1 MFFPFQGPPT
11 PEFADELGSPWFVKL
26 ITYVLSRS
34 IKSKAKQSHV
44 GFDFVFMRAN
54 GKQLSEI
61 TALIEAG
68 AIRPM
73 VHKIFAFD
81 EINEAMAYVEQG
93 RVQGKIV
100 IKIKGK

>member
-1 MFFPFQGPPT
+1 M
-11 PEFADELGSPWFVKL
+11 
-26 ITYVLSRS
+26 LSRS
-34 IKSKAKQSHV
+34 IKTKAKQLHV
-44 GFDFVFMRAN
+44 GYDFVFMRAN
-54 GKQLSEI
+54 GGQLSEI

-68 AIRPM
+68 AIHPM

-93 RVQGKIV
+93 HVQGKIV